1 MSQYNLSRPK
11 KKRSIIPLFIV
22 LSIFALSAGA
32 IAAYLTQS
40 KSPVATLSSIAKLVA
55 EPTSSFNAV
64 RTRASGFTNR
74 DGQISASLEVTAD
87 QVTFLSSSGAGAAE
101 GAGGASGAAGD
112 EESPPDVAS
121 NVNHM

>member
-40 KSPVATLSSIAKLVA
+40 KSPVATL
-55 EPTSSFNAV
+55 
-64 RTRASGFTNR
+64 
-74 DGQISASLEVTAD
+74 
-87 QVTFLSSSGAGAAE
+87 
-101 GAGGASGAAGD
+101 
-112 EESPPDVAS
+112 
-121 NVNHM
+121 